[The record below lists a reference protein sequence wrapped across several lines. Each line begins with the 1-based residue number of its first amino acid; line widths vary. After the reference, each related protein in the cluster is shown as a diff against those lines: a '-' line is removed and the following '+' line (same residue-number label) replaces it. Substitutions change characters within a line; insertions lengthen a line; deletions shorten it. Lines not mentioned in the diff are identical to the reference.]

1 MNRKILICL
10 IALVCSQFILF
21 TLNAVEAAKT
31 VDTTKT
37 TEAVKVTEVAVTK
50 TKDDKVTHRYDFTN
64 NGPSVLTSAS
74 TFSVSYPSVVI
85 NTKPLLQ
92 LSELVCYY
100 YHLQRL
106 YVLYIF
112 IVF

>member
-50 TKDDKVTHRYDFTN
+50 TKDDKVAKPVVETDKKKLEQFNQFVKDAAADKAWAMFNVGKCY
-64 NGPSVLTSAS
+64 SVGDG
-74 TFSVSYPSVVI
+74 V
-85 NTKPLLQ
+85 NKD
-92 LSELVCYY
+92 LVKAVEWY
-100 YHLQRL
+100 
-106 YVLYIF
+106 
-112 IVF
+112 